1 MIVKLLQI
9 MMACAIFNPFCCC
22 TAGLLSAAEVQEM
35 QTSPMEHSCCPST
48 QDAAPANS
56 TSGTSSTSDQHDPD
70 ACPHKVLK
78 ESQATALKDGAN
90 THFTADQIPLLLTLL
105 QIITFEPV
113 AQIPQRIQ
121 LATVSQAPPLALTQ
135 KYCVYRI

>member
-1 MIVKLLQI
+1 

-22 TAGLLSAAEVQEM
+22 TAGLFSATEAQEI
-35 QTSPMEHSCCPST
+35 QTSPMEHSCCAPT
-48 QDAAPANS
+48 AQDEAPANP
-56 TSGTSSTSDQHDPD
+56 TSTSDQHDPD

-78 ESQATALKDGAN
+78 ESQATALKDGSS
-90 THFTADQIPLLLTLL
+90 THFTADQLPLLLTLL
-105 QIITFEPV
+105 QIISFEPV

-121 LATVSQAPPLALTQ
+121 LATVSKAPPLALTQ